1 MANRPLPTGTL
12 TFFFSDVEGSTKMVQ
27 RLGPRWKDALER
39 HEALVREALAP
50 SGGVEVRTVGDAFFV
65 VFPTADRAV
74 AAAVAAQR
82 AHAHEAW
89 PEDGTVRMRVGLHTG
104 VGELGGDDYVGI
116 DVHMAARI
124 AGAAHGGQIVVS
136 DQTKSQLRSP
146 GEDIGTRE
154 LGEHRLKDVGT
165 LRLWQVT
172 APGIETEF
180 PPLSSLAIPSN
191 LPADATSFVGR
202 EREVSEIRDLV
213 RSKRL
218 VTLTGPG
225 GTGKTRLSLR
235 VAHEVTP
242 EFPHGVFF
250 VPLEPIRE
258 VALVPATIAQAL
270 SYPEDPKR
278 PITQV
283 LKEGL
288 RDRATLLVLDNFE
301 QVVAAAPLVGELLS
315 AAPRLRCLAS
325 SREVLHVYGEQE
337 YPVPT
342 LSEDDAVALFAQR
355 AEMAKPGFSVTDAN
369 RDAIRAI
376 CARVDRLPLA
386 IELAA
391 ARVKVFSPDAIR
403 TRLDKSLALL
413 TSGSRDLPERQ
424 RTLRGAIAWSYDL
437 LGEDERTL
445 FRRLATF
452 VGGCRADAAEAVCD
466 SDDALGT
473 LVIDALPSFVDKSL
487 LRCSEDPDGET
498 RFAMLET
505 IREFGLEKLEES
517 GEGGDVRRRHAV
529 WVLAL
534 AREAE
539 PALNGGDDA
548 PWLARLAV
556 EHDNVR
562 AALRWATDS
571 GDAETGLAIAGAIW
585 RFWQQRGH
593 LAEGRAECERLLAL
607 PSAAGPT
614 AGRAQGLTALAGLA
628 YWQGDF
634 TPLADAYREAV
645 EIYRGLDDRPRL
657 AEAIFNESFVGF
669 VTGDLE
675 LGRRLLEESR
685 RLFEG
690 LGDANSVSRANEALA
705 AIQFRLGALPDALE
719 TQAQVVSHRRSGRNA
734 FHLTDSLTLY
744 ALLLFDNDR
753 IEDGRRAIA
762 EAIELQR
769 AIAYEGGAVAL
780 LMIAARQILR
790 ERNPARAARVLGAV
804 AAIRE
809 RTTVGATPL
818 EVLGVPDPA
827 IGARDALGDEAFAR
841 QFGAGRALSVEE
853 AARLALGPR
862 RGAEANADATR

>member
-12 TFFFSDVEGSTKMVQ
+12 TFFFSDIEGSTKMVQ

-50 SGGVEVRTVGDAFFV
+50 NGGVEVRTVGDAFFV

-82 AHAHEAW
+82 AHAGATW

-104 VGELGGDDYVGI
+104 IGELGGDDYVGI

-136 DQTKSQLRSP
+136 DQTKEQLRSP
-146 GEDIGTRE
+146 GEAIGTRE

-172 APGIETEF
+172 APGLETAF
-180 PPLSSLAIPSN
+180 PPLSSLEIPSN

-202 EREVSEIRDLV
+202 EREVTEIRELV

-235 VAHEVTP
+235 VAHEITP

-250 VPLEPIRE
+250 VALEPIRE
-258 VALVPATIAQAL
+258 AALVAATIAQAL

-278 PITQV
+278 PATQV

-301 QVVAAAPLVGELLS
+301 QIVAAAPLVGELLA

-325 SREVLHVYGEQE
+325 SREALHVYGEQE
-337 YPVPT
+337 YPVPA
-342 LSEDDAVALFAQR
+342 LSEGDAVALFVQR
-355 AEMAKPGFSVTDAN
+355 AEMAKPGFAVTDAN

-403 TRLDKSLALL
+403 TRLERSLALL

-424 RTLRGAIAWSYDL
+424 RTLRGAIAWSNDL
-437 LGEDERTL
+437 LDEPEKAL
-445 FRRLATF
+445 FRRLAAF
-452 VGGCRADAAEAVCD
+452 VGGCRSEAAEAVCD
-466 SDDALGT
+466 PEAALGM

-505 IREFGLEKLEES
+505 IREFAGEKLEES
-517 GEGGDVRRRHAV
+517 GEADEVRRRHAA

-534 AREAE
+534 CREAE

-556 EHDNVR
+556 EHDNIR
-562 AALRWATDS
+562 AALRHVEATGS
-571 GDAETGLAIAGAIW
+571 AETGLAIAGAVW

-593 LAEGRAECERLLAL
+593 LAEGRSTCERLLAL
-607 PSAAGPT
+607 PAAAAPT
-614 AGRAQGLTALAGLA
+614 AGRAAGLSALAGLA

-634 TPLADAYREAV
+634 APLAASYREGVA
-645 EIYRGLDDRPRL
+645 IYRAIGDRPRL

-669 VTGDLE
+669 VSGDLE
-675 LGRRLLEESR
+675 LGRARLEESR
-685 RLFEG
+685 ALFEE

-719 TQAQVVSHRRSGRNA
+719 TQAQVVRHRRAGRNA
-734 FHLTDSLTLY
+734 FHLADSLTLY
-744 ALLLFDNDR
+744 ALLLFDNAR
-753 IEDGRRAIA
+753 IDEGRRAIA
-762 EAIELQR
+762 EALEMQR
-769 AIAYEGGAVAL
+769 AMDYESGAVAL
-780 LMIAARQILR
+780 LMIAARQLVR
-790 ERNPARAARVLGAV
+790 EGEAARAARVCGAV

-818 EVLGVPDPA
+818 EILGIPDPE
-827 IGARDALGDEAFAR
+827 IGAREALGAEAFEREFA
-841 QFGAGRALSVEE
+841 AGHALTVEQASE
-853 AARLALGPR
+853 LALG
-862 RGAEANADATR
+862 